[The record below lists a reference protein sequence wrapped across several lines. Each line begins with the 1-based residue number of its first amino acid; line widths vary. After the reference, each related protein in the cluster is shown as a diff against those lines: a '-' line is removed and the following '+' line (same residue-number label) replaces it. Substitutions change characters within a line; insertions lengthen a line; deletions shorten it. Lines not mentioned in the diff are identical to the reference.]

1 MESLNGSKLAGG
13 NPSRGRVENDY
24 YATPP
29 IATKM
34 LFDNFNVCET
44 GKEFLEPCCGGGHI
58 AETIKSYYG
67 NDVKIDCF
75 DLVDRGY
82 PNTQIQDFLEY
93 KPEKEWDV
101 IVTNPPYSL
110 AAEFVMKSM
119 ECLKDG
125 GILAMFLKV
134 QFLEGQGRKNLFTK
148 YPPKY
153 VYVFRKR
160 IGPWRNGEEFDE
172 KGKSWAS
179 TMCFAW
185 FVWKKGNQNEPIIR
199 WL

>member
-1 MESLNGSKLAGG
+1 MAELSGSQLAGG
-13 NPSRGRVENDY
+13 SPSRGRVDNDY

-29 IATKM
+29 IATNM
-34 LFDNFNVCET
+34 LLDNFDVRLT
-44 GKEFLEPCCGGGHI
+44 GNSFLEPCCGGGHI
-58 AETIKSYYG
+58 ANAIKEYYG
-67 NDVKIDCF
+67 DATVDCM

-82 PNTQIQDFLEY
+82 PNTKIQDFLEY
-93 KPEKEWDV
+93 KPDREWDA

-110 AAEFVMKSM
+110 AAEFIMKSM
-119 ECLKDG
+119 KCLKDG
-125 GILAMFLKV
+125 GVLAMFLKV
-134 QFLEGQGRKNLFTK
+134 QFLEGQGRKMLFDK

-160 IGPWRNGEEFDE
+160 VGPWRNGEEFDE
-172 KGKSWAS
+172 KGKPWAS

-185 FVWKKGNQNEPIIR
+185 FVWVKGSTSEPIIR

>member
-1 MESLNGSKLAGG
+1 MAELSGSQLAGG
-13 NPSRGRVENDY
+13 NPTRGRVDNDY

-29 IATKM
+29 IATNM
-34 LFDNFNVCET
+34 LLDNFDVRLT
-44 GKEFLEPCCGGGHI
+44 GNNFLEPCCGGGHI
-58 AETIKSYYG
+58 ANAIKEYYC
-67 NDVKIDCF
+67 DVSIDCM

-82 PNTQIQDFLEY
+82 KNTKIQDFLEY
-93 KPEKEWDV
+93 KPDKEWDA

-110 AAEFVMKSM
+110 ASEFIMKSM
-119 ECLKDG
+119 ECLKCG
-125 GILAMFLKV
+125 GVLAMFLKV
-134 QFLEGQGRKNLFTK
+134 QFLEGQGRKVLFDK

-172 KGKSWAS
+172 NGKPWAS

-185 FVWKKGNQNEPIIR
+185 FVWVKGSTSEPIIR

>member
-1 MESLNGSKLAGG
+1 MAELSGSQLAGAS
-13 NPSRGRVENDY
+13 PTRGRVDNDY
-24 YATPP
+24 YATPH
-29 IATKM
+29 IATNM
-34 LFDNFNVCET
+34 LLDNFDVRLT
-44 GKEFLEPCCGGGHI
+44 GNNFLEPCCGGGHI
-58 AETIKSYYG
+58 ADAIKDYYG
-67 NDVKIDCF
+67 DVNIDCM

-82 PNTQIQDFLEY
+82 PNTKIQDFLEY
-93 KPEKEWDV
+93 KPDKEWDA

-110 AAEFVMKSM
+110 AAEFIMKSM
-119 ECLKDG
+119 ECLKDDG
-125 GILAMFLKV
+125 VLAMFLKV
-134 QFLEGQGRKNLFTK
+134 QFLEGQGRKLLFDK

-172 KGKSWAS
+172 KGKPWAS

-185 FVWKKGNQNEPIIR
+185 FVWVKGSISEPIIR